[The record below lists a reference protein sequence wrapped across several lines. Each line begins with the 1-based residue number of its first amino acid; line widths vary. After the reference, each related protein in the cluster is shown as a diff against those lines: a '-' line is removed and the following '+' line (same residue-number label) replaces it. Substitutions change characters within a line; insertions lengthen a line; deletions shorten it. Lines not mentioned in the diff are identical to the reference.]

1 MTETFYGPW
10 KIVLVHVNSHFS
22 QSVEITGSDNA
33 DGRYDVAF
41 GQPFELDVAGAEW
54 QLELA
59 YWPFGGVGGWQG
71 SQTRRATEFRDP
83 EGLVVQIDGDNSAA
97 AHPDYD
103 NLTLVCTS
111 RDPAVNPNPTPNPY
125 DFTYPHR

>member
-1 MTETFYGPW
+1 MSETLYGPW
-10 KIVLVHVNSHFS
+10 QIVLAHINSHFS

-41 GQPFELDVAGAEW
+41 GQPFELDVTGSEW
-54 QLELA
+54 QIELA
-59 YWPFGGVGGWQG
+59 YWPFGGPDWER
-71 SQTRRATEFRDP
+71 SQTRKLTEFRDLV
-83 EGLVVQIDGDNSAA
+83 GLVVQIDGDNSAA

-125 DFTYPHR
+125 DFTYPRG

>member
-1 MTETFYGPW
+1 MPSGSSNW
-10 KIVLVHVNSHFS
+10 RSGRSAVLV
-22 QSVEITGSDNA
+22 
-33 DGRYDVAF
+33 
-41 GQPFELDVAGAEW
+41 AGKEARPAK
-54 QLELA
+54 L
-59 YWPFGGVGGWQG
+59 
-71 SQTRRATEFRDP
+71 TEFRDP
-83 EGLVVQIDGDNSAA
+83 EGLVVQIEGDNSAA

>member
-41 GQPFELDVAGAEW
+41 GQPFELDVAGAE
-54 QLELA
+54 
-59 YWPFGGVGGWQG
+59 
-71 SQTRRATEFRDP
+71 
-83 EGLVVQIDGDNSAA
+83 
-97 AHPDYD
+97 
-103 NLTLVCTS
+103 
-111 RDPAVNPNPTPNPY
+111 
-125 DFTYPHR
+125 